1 MVQCAFTL
9 ALKAPRGADL
19 SSLRGL
25 LSQALPHQAQCGQL
39 RWAPR
44 RHRPGEGA
52 QGGGLAASGCG
63 VRSAPSPQPSESLC
77 SYREPGDAG
86 HWVPLP
92 EEEQLRRAWRLAAS
106 SPAGLQLRCQVSLGE
121 CQPGPGS
128 AAPGRPG
135 TLWCPAGPAVS
146 ALPQAVGGRPV
157 LYQVVAQ
164 HSYSAQGP
172 EDLDLQPGDAVD
184 VLCEGG
190 SGARP
195 VPPGPPGVRGLC
207 ALCLTALAPCSGPG
221 VAGGPQRWP
230 RRHLPQV
237 LCGPGRPACE
247 EPRQPPPWVARSAL
261 RSPVAGGRVLIKAA
275 CPTRAWTCSGLSRC
289 EGLAGAPAVWGVA
302 APEKPLV
309 P

>member
-52 QGGGLAASGCG
+52 RGGGLAASGCG

-92 EEEQLRRAWRLAAS
+92 EEEQLRRAWRHAAS

-121 CQPGPGS
+121 CQPGRGRRLRGGPG
-128 AAPGRPG
+128 P
-135 TLWCPAGPAVS
+135 
-146 ALPQAVGGRPV
+146 
-157 LYQVVAQ
+157 
-164 HSYSAQGP
+164 
-172 EDLDLQPGDAVD
+172 
-184 VLCEGG
+184 

-195 VPPGPPGVRGLC
+195 ALQCPLC
-207 ALCLTALAPCSGPG
+207 RRQW
-221 VAGGPQRWP
+221 AGGLSSTRWWPSTATPP
-230 RRHLPQV
+230 R
-237 LCGPGRPACE
+237 GPR
-247 EPRQPPPWVARSAL
+247 
-261 RSPVAGGRVLIKAA
+261 
-275 CPTRAWTCSGLSRC
+275 TWTCSRGTPWTSCVKVGAVPALSPRGRRACGVCARC
-289 EGLAGAPAVWGVA
+289 ASRPWPLAVDQAWLEGHSDGRVGIFPKCFVVPAGQRVRSPDSRPPGSQDQ
-302 APEKPLV
+302 P
-309 P
+309 